1 MNFTSNKTKA
11 TTIALFLVLTFAVT
25 LVALPVAKAHD
36 PAWTVPTWTYVVVT
50 NSVIGV
56 NQELTIVYWLNAY
69 PPTAEGAYG
78 DRWTFTVEVTKPDG
92 SKDTLG
98 PFTSDPVGTGWAT
111 YTPTEVGNYSVVAK
125 FAEHKI
131 TGLPAPP
138 TGYYWGNDIFVDD
151 VYQASTSDPATF
163 VAQQQ
168 AIQPWQEPPLPTNSY
183 WTIPVNKA
191 NRNWYS
197 LLGNWLGGAAQVNGT
212 TINFAYGTG
221 PESAHVLWTKQ
232 AWAGGIMDQR
242 FGDIGYQQEHYD
254 GLIFN
259 PIILDGKIFYNT
271 IASPWEG
278 WYCVDLYTGETEY
291 YHNTTG
297 PVTGI
302 TGEGFDYAG
311 SITGE
316 KLAFGQIYDY
326 ESPNQHG
333 GYPYLWSQTDPTD
346 PTAWMMF
353 DAVTGNYICK
363 ITNAP
368 MTYGWYGLEDWGK
381 AVYGKDGSI
390 LRYNIV
396 GDQPFGPFGPTLPP
410 FYLQC
415 WNTSRALWLRPFSAN
430 TYWMW
435 RTYLNYTFDG
445 NNGYSLNVTLPWT
458 SSAGNL
464 ITVREG
470 QYIIGGTDGKNNGT
484 YTSPGTLWALSL
496 KPGSEGTLLWNITYT
511 PPATAASD
519 EMTTDWFSG
528 LMAGPATPPWF
539 TASPMLSPED
549 GVFLFNEP
557 ITRRWWGYSL
567 ATGQQIWGPTEPESP
582 WNFYG
587 MSNNI
592 YKGMLLSY
600 GSSMSGTELI
610 AYNITT
616 GKVLWKYIP
625 QQVGFESP
633 YGNYPLVLGAI
644 CDEKLYLFSTEH
656 SPTEPMW
663 RGSYMRCVNATDGK
677 EIWKLLLWAG
687 NGLSGSGLGVADGYI
702 VSLNY
707 YDNRL
712 YCIGKGP
719 SATAVTASP
728 KVSVNGESVLIEGTV
743 TDQSPG
749 AKGTPAIADES
760 MQAWME
766 YLYEQ
771 QSIPGNATGVEV
783 SLDTIDPN
791 GNFVH
796 IGTVTSDMSG
806 MFKKAFAPEVPGE
819 YTIIATFAGS
829 KSYGSSY
836 AETAINVDEA
846 PPATQPPQYPQPIDN
861 TMTIVY
867 ATIVI
872 IIAIALVGIL
882 LLRKK

>member
-1 MNFTSNKTKA
+1 MYFSKDKTTA
-11 TTIALFLVLTFAVT
+11 SMIALFLVLTIAVS
-25 LVALPVAKAHD
+25 LALPVANAHD
-36 PAWTVPTWTYVVVT
+36 PAWTIPTWCYAAVT

-56 NQELTIVYWLNAY
+56 NQELTIIYWLNAY
-69 PPTAEGAYG
+69 PPTANGAFG
-78 DRWTFTVEVTKPDG
+78 DRWTFTVEVTKPDN

-98 PFTSDPVGTGWAT
+98 PFTSDPVGTGWAA
-111 YTPTEVGNYSVVAK
+111 YTPTEVGNYSVVVK

-131 TGLPAPP
+131 TNTPTPP
-138 TGYYWGNDIFVDD
+138 DWTPYSFGAESIGD
-151 VYQASTSDPATF
+151 VYQASKSDPVYF
-163 VAQQQ
+163 IAQQQ
-168 AIQPWQEPPLPTNSY
+168 AIQPWSEPPLPTNSY
-183 WTIPVNKA
+183 WTVPVNKA
-191 NRNWYS
+191 NRGWS
-197 LLGNWLGGAAQVNGT
+197 SIVGNWLGGNAQTNGPT
-212 TINFAYGTG
+212 TNFAYGVG
-221 PESAHVLWTKQ
+221 PESAHVLWTKPG
-232 AWAGGIMDQR
+232 WAGGILDQR

-254 GLIFN
+254 GLGFN
-259 PIILDGKIFYNT
+259 PIILNGKIYYNA

-278 WYCVDLYTGETEY
+278 WYCVDLYTGKTEY

-302 TGEGFDYAG
+302 TFDFFDYAG
-311 SITGE
+311 GITGE
-316 KLAFGQIYDY
+316 SLAFGQIYDY

-346 PTAWMMF
+346 PTAWMLF
-353 DAVTGNYICK
+353 DAFTGNYICK
-363 ITNAP
+363 VTNVP
-368 MTYGWYGLEDWGK
+368 SGIGFFGVGPWGLP
-381 AVYGKDGSI
+381 AYGKDGSI

-396 GDQPFGPFGPTLPP
+396 GAQPFGPFGPTTAP

-415 WNTSRALWLRPFSAN
+415 WNTSRALWVRPFSSN

-445 NNGYSLNVTLPWT
+445 NNGYSLNVSLPWT

-470 QYIIGGTDGKNNGT
+470 EYIIGGTEGKNNGT
-484 YTSPGTLWALSL
+484 YTRPGTLWALSL
-496 KPGSEGTLLWNITYT
+496 KKGSEGTLLWNITYT
-511 PPATAASD
+511 PPATVVPDVVTGGIFAG
-519 EMTTDWFSG
+519 G
-528 LMAGPATPPWF
+528 LMTGPAT
-539 TASPMLSPED
+539 TAAFGGSPMISPED

-567 ATGQQIWGPTEPESP
+567 ATGQQLWGPSEPENP

-587 MSNNI
+587 MSDSI
-592 YKGMLLSY
+592 YCGMLLSY
-600 GSSMSGTELI
+600 GSGMSGTELI

-633 YGNYPLVLGAI
+633 YGNYPLMMAAI
-644 CDEKLYLFSTEH
+644 CDGKLYMYSTEH

-663 RGSYMRCVNATDGK
+663 RGSYLRCINATNGA
-677 EIWKLLLWAG
+677 ELWKLLLW
-687 NGLSGSGLGVADGYI
+687 LGTYGGGAISDGYF
-702 VSLNY
+702 VGLNY
-707 YDNRL
+707 YDNQL

-719 SATAVTASP
+719 SATTVTASP
-728 KVSVNGESVLIEGTV
+728 DVSVHGNSVLIKGTV

-749 AKGTPAIADES
+749 AKDTPAIADAS

-771 QSIPGNATGVEV
+771 QAIPGNATGVEV
-783 SLDTIDPN
+783 SLDTLDPN

-796 IGTVTSDMSG
+796 ITTATSDMSG
-806 MFKKAFAPEVPGE
+806 TYSYLWTPEVPGK
-819 YTIIATFAGS
+819 YTVIATFAGT

-836 AETAINVDEA
+836 AETAVGVQEA
-846 PPATQPPQYPQPIDN
+846 PPATTPPEYPQPIDN

-867 ATIVI
+867 ATIAI
-872 IIAIALVGIL
+872 IIAIAIAVVL
-882 LLRKK
+882 LMLRKK